1 MKALRAFKVK
11 YVPDKKMMTDR
22 ISVPKWGTVILIGSH
37 KGEVLRNYEQ
47 AWNTIDAVING

>member
-1 MKALRAFKVK
+1 MTKKQYKRYVMKALRAFKVK

-22 ISVPKWGTVILIGSH
+22 ISVPKW
-37 KGEVLRNYEQ
+37 